1 MIGWKDDAMEQRRE
15 RGRLLL
21 AAPVAMAGL
30 AAGWISGAAAQPPVH
45 DGAVAET
52 LRRGG
57 GTPSEAMIRGTD
69 AKSREAA
76 IERVARSYD
85 LPPALLNLRDR
96 LPDDPQAV
104 MDRLGLIRRDGAP
117 RTDLSHRDPPSAGE
131 IFDALAP
138 R

>member
-1 MIGWKDDAMEQRRE
+1 MNLKRDRARM
-15 RGRLLL
+15 LL
-21 AAPVAMAGL
+21 AAPVAVAGL
-30 AAGWISGAAAQPPVH
+30 AASWIAGAMAQAPPR
-45 DGAVAET
+45 DSAVAET

-57 GTPSEAMIRGTD
+57 GTPSEAMVRGTD

-76 IERVARSYD
+76 IDRVARSYN

-104 MDRLGLIRRDGAP
+104 MDRLGLIRRDGAA
-117 RTDLSHRDPPSAGE
+117 RTDLSNRTPPSSSE

>member
-1 MIGWKDDAMEQRRE
+1 MIRNEDRMMNQKRD

-21 AAPVAMAGL
+21 AAPLALAGI
-30 AAGWISGAAAQPPVH
+30 AAGWIAEAMAQPQQ
-45 DGAVAET
+45 GAVAET

-57 GTPSEAMIRGTD
+57 GTPSEAMVRGTD
-69 AKSREAA
+69 PKSREVA
-76 IERVARSYD
+76 IERVARSYT
-85 LPPALLNLRDR
+85 LPPELLNLRDR

-117 RTDLSHRDPPSAGE
+117 RTDLSNRNPPSSSE